1 MQLIQNF
8 SILGG
13 DRRQFYLAQQ
23 LMRAGFSVA
32 CHQVP
37 GLDDTH
43 AGLHDALQQAEAVIL
58 PMPALLDGGHIRS
71 AQPLPVEAVRQSL
84 PRGTRVFGGLLPE
97 GLFPEHIQYDYAHDG
112 SLAVQNAALTAEG
125 ALALALTELPCALSG
140 NSVLV
145 IGFGRI
151 GTFLAEKLQRLG
163 ASVTTACRKQADL
176 GRASACGYASVRTGR
191 YERGLSQYD
200 CIFNTVPAPVF
211 TPAQLEQ
218 LCCPVFDLASAPGG
232 LPEDTPAPEFWHP
245 APGLPGRFAPESA
258 ARILKETILRTL
270 SEEQEA
276 LWNP

>member
-8 SILGG
+8 AILGG

-43 AGLHDALQQAEAVIL
+43 AVLYDALRQAEAVIL
-58 PMPALLDGGHIRS
+58 PMPALLDVGRIRS

-97 GLFPEHIQYDYAHDG
+97 GLFPEHIQYNYARDEG
-112 SLAVQNAALTAEG
+112 LAMQNAALTAEG

-140 NSVLV
+140 SRVLV

-151 GTFLAEKLQRLG
+151 GTFLAEKLQKLG
-163 ASVTTACRKQADL
+163 VSVTIACRKQADL
-176 GRASACGYASVRTGR
+176 GRASACGYGAVRTGC
-191 YERGLSQYD
+191 YERGLAQYD

-218 LCCPVFDLASAPGG
+218 LRCPVFDLASAPGG
-232 LPEDTPAPEFWHP
+232 LPEGTPAPELWHP